1 MTKRAALALAILTSF
16 HVPAAVAAEW
26 PPPPPDMAYET
37 DLKPHS
43 LVVTNVVLDGVA
55 KTSDLDCKRD
65 KTDLKVYEPKV
76 SHSLD
81 DAALPIT
88 WQYGGATYTNAIID
102 AIVDTGE
109 GVFLSFSAE
118 ASGDFGGEAVKVYFD
133 EVGVASSIQMY
144 SSATYFFGD
153 KPYKTGEW
161 PRLKTSLQPTG
172 DQLATTSTVAQIAR
186 AVVNTVWDSELGVAW
201 EARMH
206 NGQLYYVAVT
216 NQPPEVK

>member
-1 MTKRAALALAILTSF
+1 MKKDTALALAIIAYGF
-16 HVPAAVAAEW
+16 AAVAAEW
-26 PPPPPDMAYET
+26 PPPPPGMAYET

-55 KTSDLDCKRD
+55 TTADLDGKRD

-102 AIVDTGE
+102 AIVDMGE
-109 GVFLSFSAE
+109 GIFLSFSAE
-118 ASGDFGGEAVKVYFD
+118 ASGDFGGESVKVYFN

-144 SSATYFFGD
+144 SSATYFFGG

-186 AVVNTVWDSELGVAW
+186 QVVNTVWDPELGVAW

>member
-1 MTKRAALALAILTSF
+1 MRRLVLVLFSLAAALELGAITATKEYVDKQDAALRANLSGARS
-16 HVPAAVAAEW
+16 VQ
-26 PPPPPDMAYET
+26 
-37 DLKPHS
+37 DL
-43 LVVTNVVLDGVA
+43 NVYGV
-55 KTSDLDCKRD
+55 
-65 KTDLKVYEPKV
+65 KV
-76 SHSLD
+76 SHDLD

-172 DQLATTSTVAQIAR
+172 DQLATTSTVALNLA
-186 AVVNTVWDSELGVAW
+186 
-201 EARMH
+201 
-206 NGQLYYVAVT
+206 
-216 NQPPEVK
+216 